1 MFYAGEN
8 RSERISTKRRMSQKT
23 YSSRFR
29 KRETPRFCKTQKK
42 SPTVTRSWHS
52 LLENY
57 AQSAWQP
64 ASDICNL
71 CSRNLGCDSSRSTRS
86 NRGHFPQ
93 ALSSPIH
100 LAPSTFLKYAWR
112 PI

>member
-52 LLENY
+52 LLEK
-57 AQSAWQP
+57 
-64 ASDICNL
+64 L
-71 CSRNLGCDSSRSTRS
+71 
-86 NRGHFPQ
+86 RGVCWAARQ
-93 ALSSPIH
+93 RH
-100 LAPSTFLKYAWR
+100 L
-112 PI
+112 

>member
-42 SPTVTRSWHS
+42 SPTVPEAGTHFWKTTRS
-52 LLENY
+52 LLG
-57 AQSAWQP
+57 SPP
-64 ASDICNL
+64 A
-71 CSRNLGCDSSRSTRS
+71 
-86 NRGHFPQ
+86 
-93 ALSSPIH
+93 
-100 LAPSTFLKYAWR
+100 TFVIFVAETWVVIQVGASK
-112 PI
+112 

>member
-57 AQSAWQP
+57 AESAWQP

-71 CSRNLGCDSSRSTRS
+71 CSRNLGCDSSRSQQIDETCS
-86 NRGHFPQ
+86 THGETIDHF
-93 ALSSPIH
+93 H
-100 LAPSTFLKYAWR
+100 LYR
-112 PI
+112 